1 MRIKLA
7 AFVAAFLLANAPVSC
22 AQAQVTYLPHPA
34 GCPRSLFCGCGAAV
48 HLFGSPI
55 RSLWPTS
62 AWLKF
67 PRAMPGTDMV
77 AYRPGHV
84 FVLKHHIQGDLWMV
98 YDANSGGRRTRM
110 HPRSIRGYRILN
122 PRG

>member
-7 AFVAAFLLANAPVSC
+7 AVSAAFLLSITTAS
-22 AQAQVTYLPHPA
+22 AQVTYLPHPE
-34 GCPRSLFCGCGAAV
+34 GCPRRLFCGCGLAV
-48 HLFGSPI
+48 HLFGKPI
-55 RSLWPTS
+55 RDLWLTS
-62 AWLKF
+62 NWPRKF
-67 PRAMPGTDMV
+67 PQTTPASGMV

-84 FVLKHHIQGDLWMV
+84 FGLEYHIKGDVWMV

-110 HPRSIRGYRILN
+110 HPRSIRGYKILN

>member
-7 AFVAAFLLANAPVSC
+7 ALVAAFFLSATPVY
-22 AQAQVTYLPHPA
+22 AQVTYLPHPE
-34 GCPRSLFCGCGAAV
+34 GCPRRLFCGCGAAV
-48 HLFGSPI
+48 YLFGSPV

-67 PRAMPGTDMV
+67 PRAMPANGMV

-84 FVLKHHIQGDLWMV
+84 FVLEHHIQGDVWMV
-98 YDANSGGRRTRM
+98 YDANSGGHRTRR